1 MDCCNDVPPLGEKPW
16 GDVIRRVDAG
26 FTVLPG
32 FRLERLYG
40 VPAPQGSWVS
50 ITVDDQGRLI
60 CADQYGAIYRVVVTG
75 KKVALEKLAILLG
88 GAHGLLSVL

>member
-1 MDCCNDVPPLGEKPW
+1 M
-16 GDVIRRVDAG
+16 IRRVDAG

-40 VPAPQGSWVS
+40 VPTPQGSWVS
-50 ITVDDQGRLI
+50 ITVDDQRRLI

-75 KKVALEKLAILLG
+75 KKVALEKLAILPR
-88 GAHGLLSVL
+88 GANGLLSVL